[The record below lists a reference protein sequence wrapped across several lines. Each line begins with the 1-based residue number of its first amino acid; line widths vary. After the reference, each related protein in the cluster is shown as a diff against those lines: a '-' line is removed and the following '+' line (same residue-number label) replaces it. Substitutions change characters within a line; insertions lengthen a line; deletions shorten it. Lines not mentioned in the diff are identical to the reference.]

1 MLFLD
6 PESSLMNPSETTPWA
21 PHWFP
26 ARLPDRARACP
37 SPVRHLKEAAIS
49 GSPTNYSEN
58 FIPADDVVTA
68 AAQRGAEL
76 GADPISA
83 GAGATLRLIAAAIDA
98 RSVVEIGTGCGVSA
112 VWLLRG
118 MHPEGVLT
126 SIDVEAEQQRL
137 ARQAFVEAG
146 FAPARSRLI
155 CGAALDVVPRLT
167 DGGYDLV
174 FCDGAPMEL
183 PDYLREAMRLLRP
196 GGIVAFYNA
205 LGHGHVP
212 DPAQRDADTIA
223 IRDLGKTVRD
233 DPRLVAALVPIGE
246 GLLIAVKRDG

>member
-1 MLFLD
+1 
-6 PESSLMNPSETTPWA
+6 
-21 PHWFP
+21 
-26 ARLPDRARACP
+26 
-37 SPVRHLKEAAIS
+37 V
-49 GSPTNYSEN
+49 NYSEN
-58 FIPADDVVTA
+58 FIAADDVLTA
-68 AAQRGAEL
+68 AAQRGTEL
-76 GADPISA
+76 GATPISA
-83 GAGATLRLIAAAIDA
+83 GAGAALRLIAAAIDA
-98 RSVVEIGTGCGVSA
+98 KSVVEIGTGCGVSA
-112 VWLLRG
+112 IWLLRG
-118 MHPEGVLT
+118 MHADGVLT

-146 FAPARSRLI
+146 FAPTRSRLI

-183 PDYLREAMRLLRP
+183 PDYLREAMRLLRT
-196 GGIVAFYNA
+196 GGVVVFNNA

-233 DPRLVAALVPIGE
+233 DKRLVAALLPAGD
-246 GLLIAVKRDG
+246 GLLMAVKRDVPAS